1 MENNMPLTFYL
12 GAGSPFAW
20 RVHLALE
27 HKRLPY
33 ELKVLSFAA
42 GDTRKPEFLALNPR
56 HHVPVIQ
63 DGDFVLYESAV
74 ILEYLEDKYPAADP
88 ATALFPKDVQAR
100 AITRRMAREA
110 EIYFGLEGM
119 ERLVA
124 QVFFTKPEERS
135 AKELDKG
142 MKVVADELAFFEKEI
157 RGDFL
162 AGPLSAADFTLY
174 PLLAF
179 SLRAEKKYPDAA
191 VSKLIGPRMLAWKA
205 RIEALPYF
213 QKTWPPH
220 WK

>member
-1 MENNMPLTFYL
+1 MTITLYL

-20 RVHLALE
+20 RVQLALE

-33 ELKVLSFAA
+33 EIKPVSFSA

-56 HHVPVIQ
+56 HHVPVIV
-63 DGDFVLYESAV
+63 DGEFVLYESAV
-74 ILEYLEDKYPAADP
+74 ILEYLEDQYPAQDP
-88 ATALFPKDVQAR
+88 TTALFPKNPRDR
-100 AITRRMAREA
+100 AIARRMAREA

-119 ERLVA
+119 ERLA
-124 QVFFTKPEERS
+124 SYVFSAKPEQRS
-135 AKELDKG
+135 ASELDKG
-142 MKVVADELAFFEKEI
+142 LQVIAEELVFFEKEK

-162 AGPLSAADFTLY
+162 AGALSAADFTLY

-179 SLRAEKKYPDAA
+179 CLRAEKKNPDAA
-191 VSKLIGPRMLAWKA
+191 VSKRIGPKMTAWKE

-213 QKTWPPH
+213 QKTWPAH

>member
-1 MENNMPLTFYL
+1 MTITFYL

-33 ELKVLSFAA
+33 EPKQLSFSA

-74 ILEYLEDKYPAADP
+74 ILEYLEDKYPAAD
-88 ATALFPKDVQAR
+88 AGTALFPKDVRAR
-100 AITRRMAREA
+100 ALVRRMAREA
-110 EIYFGLEGM
+110 EIYFGFEGM
-119 ERLVA
+119 ERLSA
-124 QVFFTKPEERS
+124 QVFFAKPDERS
-135 AKELDKG
+135 ASELEKG
-142 MKVVADELAFFEKEI
+142 LKVIADELAFCEKEM

-179 SLRAEKKYPDAA
+179 TLRAEKKNPEAA
-191 VSKLIGPRMLAWKA
+191 VSRWIGPKLSAWKG

-213 QKTWPPH
+213 QKTWPAH